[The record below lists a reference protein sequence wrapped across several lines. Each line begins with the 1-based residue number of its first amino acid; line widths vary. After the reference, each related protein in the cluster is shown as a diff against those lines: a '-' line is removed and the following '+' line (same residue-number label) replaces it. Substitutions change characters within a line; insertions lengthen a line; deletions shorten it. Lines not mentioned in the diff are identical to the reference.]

1 MGRLQPRQ
9 VPDLI
14 TQESGDLGNLAN
26 STQFSV
32 CSDETFVE
40 TYEMFYG
47 GNREEGRSVINSYC
61 VQKQHLQVPKP
72 EHLLLPKPDLSLNLP
87 PLKMPPQPKPSAQVG
102 QISVFHRFCLLSPS
116 SKVRSS
122 EKKLRKLKGPPLAFV
137 QGRWQQKKKEK
148 KQK

>member
-26 STQFSV
+26 STKFSV

-61 VQKQHLQVPKP
+61 LQKQHLQVPKP

-87 PLKMPPQPKPSAQVG
+87 PLKMPPEPKPSAQVG
-102 QISVFHRFCLLSPS
+102 QISGKMFFTDISFFLLRP
-116 SKVRSS
+116 R
-122 EKKLRKLKGPPLAFV
+122 
-137 QGRWQQKKKEK
+137 
-148 KQK
+148 